1 MLCQM
6 AQQAR
11 QEPAKNPPTEHQMN
25 RKSFL
30 FVDDNEHIL
39 KLFKAISAQADIEAQ
54 FAASGEEAIGILKE
68 SSFTTMITDLN
79 MPGMDGIELATIAK
93 NISPNMNVV
102 LITSELSPKVC
113 LAAECIGISRVLE
126 KPICVKELIK
136 IVTD

>member
-11 QEPAKNPPTEHQMN
+11 QELATNPPTEHEMSK
-25 RKSFL
+25 KSFL

-54 FAASGEEAIGILKE
+54 FAASGEEAIGILNE

-93 NISPNMNVV
+93 NLSPDMDIVM
-102 LITSELSPKVC
+102 ITSKLSPKVR

-126 KPICVKELIK
+126 KPSCVEELIK
-136 IVTD
+136 IVTG